1 MEEFK
6 DYFSEDSEDYRKFR
20 PTYPAELFSY
30 LASLSNHH
38 HRAWDCATGNGQS
51 AQSLSNYFTEII
63 ATDASNTQ
71 IKNAI
76 ETSSVT
82 YRVATAENSGIE
94 SKSIDLITVAQALH
108 WFNMKAFSNEAN
120 RVLKEGGIIAV
131 WSYNLFSMQENI
143 DRVIEN
149 FYGTVLEDFWPK
161 ERKIVESGYRNIQL
175 PFKEIEAP
183 IFTMSEEW
191 NLSQLMGYLCTWS
204 ATKKYQKKLG
214 ISPVEKIHQELL
226 SLWKMPEKSL
236 PIRWSLN
243 IRLWQKNITDFDK

>member
-1 MEEFK
+1 MEKFK
-6 DYFSEDSEDYRKFR
+6 DYFSENSEEYRKFR

-38 HRAWDCATGNGQS
+38 QRAWDCATGTGQS
-51 AQSLSNYFTEII
+51 ARSLSNYFSEII

-76 ETSSVT
+76 ETSRVT
-82 YRVATAENSGIE
+82 YRVATAEKSSIE
-94 SKSIDLITVAQALH
+94 SNSIDLITVAQALH
-108 WFNMKAFSNEAN
+108 WFNMDAFSKEVN

-143 DRVIEN
+143 DGVIEN

-183 IFTMSEEW
+183 IFYMSEEW

-204 ATKKYQKKLG
+204 AVKNYQKKLG
-214 ISPVEKIHQELL
+214 INPVEKIHPELL
-226 SLWKMPEKSL
+226 SLWKKPEKSL
-236 PIRWSLN
+236 HIRWPLN
-243 IRLWQKNITDFDK
+243 IRLWQKKYH